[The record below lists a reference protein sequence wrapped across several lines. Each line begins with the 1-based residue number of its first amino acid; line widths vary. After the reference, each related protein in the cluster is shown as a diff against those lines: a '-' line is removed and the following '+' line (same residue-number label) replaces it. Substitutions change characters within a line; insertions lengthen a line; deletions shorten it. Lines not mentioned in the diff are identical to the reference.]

1 MRIEDDNAQRDQS
14 RKMIW
19 WVLAGMLGYPFFVI
33 VSSYMGLNAA
43 SDILGSMATIYFPA
57 TSLILGAFLRG
68 QRLSSQKGLTMLQA
82 LIGPVT
88 GILDKFIEDKDQ
100 KAALAHEIATM
111 SERHA
116 QELAKGQLE
125 INKAEA
131 ASGSVFKGG
140 WRPFIGWVC
149 GIAFAYH
156 FVLQPLIVFGVT
168 AAGVEIPELPS
179 FDMGSL
185 MTVMMG
191 MLGLG
196 GLRSY
201 EKKQGLTK

>member
-1 MRIEDDNAQRDQS
+1 
-14 RKMIW
+14 
-19 WVLAGMLGYPFFVI
+19 
-33 VSSYMGLNAA
+33 
-43 SDILGSMATIYFPA
+43 
-57 TSLILGAFLRG
+57 
-68 QRLSSQKGLTMLQA
+68 MLQA

-156 FVLQPLIVFGVT
+156 FVLQPLIVFAVT
-168 AAGVEIPELPS
+168 AAGVEIPDLPS